1 MSKKKSYSTQ
11 KVINN
16 ILATHSDSVM
26 PDLTEDS
33 DNENLSLKT
42 VDDGGK
48 IELEIDEST

>member
-1 MSKKKSYSTQ
+1 M
-11 KVINN
+11 INN

-33 DNENLSLKT
+33 DNENLSLKA

-48 IELEIDEST
+48 IELETDESA